1 MDAAIWVTIWDLH
14 RALASLETARSL
26 RGRSNTGACCH
37 LGDPLCKTFI
47 VDVAGVSSTDRSFA
61 GDGITSLL
69 IRGPVVGS
77 HGLHIGTPSP
87 SSSSVSW
94 WGTDA
99 FPLLQAPIS
108 TSPGSSAPR
117 EEGEAWPKGQA
128 PQEFEHWSQNGHGFR
143 VRGTSPEPGS
153 RRSKTLHDP
162 VDPQNPS
169 GGSVSESE
177 GCSYKPKPYHRSFR
191 PYKALKPIALL
202 PPLRIPRYV

>member
-1 MDAAIWVTIWDLH
+1 MKEARNPEVHMSLPQGSLHSWDAAIWVTIWDLH

-61 GDGITSLL
+61 GHGITSLL
-69 IRGPVVGS
+69 IEGPVVGS

-99 FPLLQAPIS
+99 FLLLQAPIS

-117 EEGEAWPKGQA
+117 EDGEAWPKGQA

-143 VRGTSPEPGS
+143 VEGTSPKSWQPTVKNSPRPS
-153 RRSKTLHDP
+153 RP
-162 VDPQNPS
+162 P
-169 GGSVSESE
+169 
-177 GCSYKPKPYHRSFR
+177 KPKRR
-191 PYKALKPIALL
+191 
-202 PPLRIPRYV
+202 